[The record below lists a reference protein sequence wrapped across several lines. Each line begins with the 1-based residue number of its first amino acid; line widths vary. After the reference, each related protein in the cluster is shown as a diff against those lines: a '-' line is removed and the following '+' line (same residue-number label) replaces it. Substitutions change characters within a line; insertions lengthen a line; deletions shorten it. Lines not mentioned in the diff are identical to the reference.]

1 MSDSNTSISRRDF
14 LGRFAVIGAAGLGAS
29 SLLAACGGG
38 EQPADAP
45 AETAPGAPAAD
56 GVVAAQCE
64 GYDALT
70 EQDLQTRQTLGYV
83 DDSPNPQQLCSNC
96 RFYTQPTGGSPCG
109 GCTLFAGPV
118 APGGYC
124 NSWAALAA

>member
-1 MSDSNTSISRRDF
+1 MSDPNLLSRRDF
-14 LGRFAVIGAAGLGAS
+14 LGRFAVLGAAGLGAT

-38 EQPADAP
+38 EQAP
-45 AETAPGAPAAD
+45 ATDGAAPSGD

-83 DDSPNPQQLCSNC
+83 DESPNPEQLCSNC
-96 RFYTQPTGGSPCG
+96 RFYNQPEGGSPCG
-109 GCTLFAGPV
+109 GCQLFQGPV
-118 APGGYC
+118 APEGYC
-124 NSWAALAA
+124 TSWAAMAA

>member
-1 MSDSNTSISRRDF
+1 MSDPSNSISRRNF
-14 LGRFAVIGAAGLGAS
+14 LGRFALLGAAGLGAS

-38 EQPADAP
+38 EQPA
-45 AETAPGAPAAD
+45 ETAPGEAATSGD

-83 DDSPNPQQLCSNC
+83 DESPNPQQICSNC
-96 RFYTQPTGGSPCG
+96 RFYNQPAGGSPCG
-109 GCTLFAGPV
+109 GCTLFQGPV
-118 APGGYC
+118 APEGYC
-124 NSWAALAA
+124 NSWAAMAA